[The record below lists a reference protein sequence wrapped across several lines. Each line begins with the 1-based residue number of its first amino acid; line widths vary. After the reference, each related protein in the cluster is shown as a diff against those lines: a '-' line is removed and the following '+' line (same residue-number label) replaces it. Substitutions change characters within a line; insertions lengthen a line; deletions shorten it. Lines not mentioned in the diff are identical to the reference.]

1 MSFIPSRGVESSFHA
16 LVPPPHDS
24 CHRITSRFLCAI
36 AAVITPPFSSL
47 SRAFV
52 RSSPYHSRAVPTVS
66 FLLPLTRDEEEILSG
81 SPTWPPRSAYNF
93 RWRKEGGEGRAREG
107 TTVDMTVVAGRNLST
122 HNAEIRAIR
131 ATSRFEL
138 IFIFNGR
145 INGTGLLASLAANR
159 FFANPCG
166 IAASLEIKSRV
177 RDIISK
183 GRFFPIRLFISFLL
197 LSWLLFQI
205 NVYMNIY
212 IYIFWNICPPS
223 LVKFRLERYI
233 WW

>member
-1 MSFIPSRGVESSFHA
+1 
-16 LVPPPHDS
+16 
-24 CHRITSRFLCAI
+24 
-36 AAVITPPFSSL
+36 
-47 SRAFV
+47 
-52 RSSPYHSRAVPTVS
+52 
-66 FLLPLTRDEEEILSG
+66 
-81 SPTWPPRSAYNF
+81 
-93 RWRKEGGEGRAREG
+93 
-107 TTVDMTVVAGRNLST
+107 MTVVAGRNLST

-183 GRFFPIRLFISFLL
+183 GRFSKVFFPNSFVYFLFIIVVVVIS
-197 LSWLLFQI
+197 
-205 NVYMNIY
+205 N
-212 IYIFWNICPPS
+212 
-223 LVKFRLERYI
+223 
-233 WW
+233 